1 MTKSNLV
8 RFVSIVFSICR
19 RTPSLLDG
27 VVRTS
32 RRTFSVTIS
41 PRRGLLLTIHGRRL
55 PVKKG
60 TVVGVLVANIGLE
73 ASDQLEVMR
82 LHVDAALEALVDDE
96 IQNGAGQVA
105 ELCASM
111 LLAGGKRLRPLL
123 ILLAHEIAGGEDVEE
138 VMPLALAFEMIHT
151 ATLVHDDINDE
162 ASLRRGVETIHT
174 RAGLAK
180 AVIAGDWLFVQG
192 FGLGGRYDENIVRL
206 MAKCCADIAVAEFH
220 QLDHVLNL
228 ATSPEDY
235 LSIVRG
241 KTAGPFAAGCHGA
254 GLVAGLTDQQAA
266 GLGRFGME
274 LGIAFQLVDDLLD
287 LRGDERMGKPRGADV
302 LEGKM
307 TLPLIHAL
315 TLSHGKERQRLAQ
328 LIESFSDEHFEELM
342 QLLDRS
348 SSLTYAEILVK
359 THLERAVLELDAFPE
374 SQAKSLMLHIT
385 GYVME
390 RHM

>member
-1 MTKSNLV
+1 
-8 RFVSIVFSICR
+8 
-19 RTPSLLDG
+19 
-27 VVRTS
+27 
-32 RRTFSVTIS
+32 
-41 PRRGLLLTIHGRRL
+41 
-55 PVKKG
+55 
-60 TVVGVLVANIGLE
+60 VASIGLE

-241 KTAGPFAAGCHGA
+241 KTAGPFAAGCHAA
-254 GLVAGLTDQQAA
+254 GLVAGLTEQQAA

-328 LIESFSDEHFEELM
+328 LIESFSDEYFEELM

-385 GYVME
+385 DYVMQ
-390 RHM
+390 RHV

>member
-1 MTKSNLV
+1 MAS
-8 RFVSIVFSICR
+8 
-19 RTPSLLDG
+19 
-27 VVRTS
+27 
-32 RRTFSVTIS
+32 
-41 PRRGLLLTIHGRRL
+41 
-55 PVKKG
+55 
-60 TVVGVLVANIGLE
+60 IGLE

-241 KTAGPFAAGCHGA
+241 KTAGPFAAGCHAA
-254 GLVAGLTDQQAA
+254 GLVAGLTEQQAA

-328 LIESFSDEHFEELM
+328 LIESFSDEYFEELM

-385 GYVME
+385 DYVMQ
-390 RHM
+390 RHV

>member
-1 MTKSNLV
+1 MAS
-8 RFVSIVFSICR
+8 
-19 RTPSLLDG
+19 
-27 VVRTS
+27 
-32 RRTFSVTIS
+32 
-41 PRRGLLLTIHGRRL
+41 
-55 PVKKG
+55 
-60 TVVGVLVANIGLE
+60 IGLE

-111 LLAGGKRLRPLL
+111 LLAGGKRLRPML

-241 KTAGPFAAGCHGA
+241 KTAGPFAAGCHAA
-254 GLVAGLTDQQAA
+254 GLVAGLTEQQAA

-385 GYVME
+385 DYVMQ
-390 RHM
+390 RHV

>member
-1 MTKSNLV
+1 MAS
-8 RFVSIVFSICR
+8 
-19 RTPSLLDG
+19 
-27 VVRTS
+27 
-32 RRTFSVTIS
+32 
-41 PRRGLLLTIHGRRL
+41 
-55 PVKKG
+55 
-60 TVVGVLVANIGLE
+60 IGLE

-241 KTAGPFAAGCHGA
+241 KTAGPFAAGCHAA
-254 GLVAGLTDQQAA
+254 GLVAGLTEQQAA

-385 GYVME
+385 DYGMQ
-390 RHM
+390 RHV

>member
-1 MTKSNLV
+1 MKSNLL

-19 RTPSLLDG
+19 RTPSLFDG

-32 RRTFSVTIS
+32 RRTFSVIIS
-41 PRRGLLLTIHGRRL
+41 PRRGLLLTLQGRRL

-60 TVVGVLVANIGLE
+60 TVVGNIVANIGLE

-82 LHVDAALEALVDDE
+82 QHVDAALEALVEDE
-96 IQNGAGQVA
+96 IEQGAGQVA

-123 ILLAHEIAGGEDVEE
+123 ILLAHEIAGGQDTEE

-162 ASLRRGVETIHT
+162 AGLRRGVETIHT

-192 FGLGGRYDENIVRL
+192 FGLGGRYDEHIVRL

-235 LSIVRG
+235 LAIVRG
-241 KTAGPFAAGCHGA
+241 KTAGPFAAGCQAA
-254 GLVAGLTDQQAA
+254 GLVAGLTDEQAA

-315 TLSHGKERQRLAQ
+315 TLSHGKERQRLAT
-328 LIESFSDEHFEELM
+328 LIESFNDEHFDELM
-342 QLLDRS
+342 QLLNRS
-348 SSLTYAEILVK
+348 DSLSYAEILVK
-359 THLERAVLELDAFPE
+359 THLERAVLELDAFPQ

-390 RHM
+390 RHT

>member
-1 MTKSNLV
+1 
-8 RFVSIVFSICR
+8 
-19 RTPSLLDG
+19 
-27 VVRTS
+27 
-32 RRTFSVTIS
+32 
-41 PRRGLLLTIHGRRL
+41 
-55 PVKKG
+55 
-60 TVVGVLVANIGLE
+60 LE

-241 KTAGPFAAGCHGA
+241 KTAGPFAAGCHAA
-254 GLVAGLTDQQAA
+254 GLVAGLTEQQAA

-385 GYVME
+385 DYVMQ
-390 RHM
+390 RHV

>member
-32 RRTFSVTIS
+32 RRTFSVIIS
-41 PRRGLLLTIHGRRL
+41 PRRGLLLTLHGRRL

-123 ILLAHEIAGGEDVEE
+123 ILLAHEIAGGEDIEE

-241 KTAGPFAAGCHGA
+241 KTAGPFAAGCHAA
-254 GLVAGLTDQQAA
+254 GLVAGLTEQQAA

-287 LRGDERMGKPRGADV
+287 LRGDDRMGKPRGADV

>member
-1 MTKSNLV
+1 MKSNLL

-19 RTPSLLDG
+19 RTPSLFDG

-32 RRTFSVTIS
+32 RRTFSVIIS
-41 PRRGLLLTIHGRRL
+41 PRRGLLLTLQGRRL

-82 LHVDAALEALVDDE
+82 LHVDAALEALVEDE
-96 IQNGAGQVA
+96 IEQGAGQVA

-123 ILLAHEIAGGEDVEE
+123 IMLAHEIAGGQDVEE

-162 ASLRRGVETIHT
+162 AGLRRGVETIHT

-192 FGLGGRYDENIVRL
+192 FGLGGRYEEHIVRL

-235 LSIVRG
+235 LAIVRG
-241 KTAGPFAAGCHGA
+241 KTAGPFAAGCHAA
-254 GLVAGLTDQQAA
+254 GLVAGLTAEQAA

-315 TLSHGKERQRLAQ
+315 TLSHGKERQRLAT
-328 LIESFSDEHFEELM
+328 LIESFNDEHFDELM
-342 QLLDRS
+342 HLLDRS
-348 SSLTYAEILVK
+348 DSLSYAEILVK

-385 GYVME
+385 GYVMK
-390 RHM
+390 RHT